1 MTADLD
7 CFGGRQVLIT
17 GGLGFLG
24 SNLAIRLVELGARVT
39 VLDAMLDDHGGNLF
53 NVEPVRDRVLINFSD
68 IRDESSLKYLVAG
81 KDYVFHLA
89 GQNDHVLSLRDPFPD
104 IDINIKGS
112 AMLLEACRRVNRSA
126 RLVYGGTRGEY
137 GPAVML
143 PVAEDHPMRPR
154 GIYELSSLTAQ
165 QLFQIYHDNHGVASV
180 TLRLTNIYGERGQ
193 MKHSRFGVA
202 NWLVRQALDDG
213 TINVFGDGSLLRDFV
228 YVQDAVEAMVR
239 CAATEEAYG
248 QVFNVGNSRA
258 SSFRELAETVVR
270 VAGSGRWA
278 FALFSPERAAQEPG
292 DFCSDIRKIK
302 RVVGWE
308 PTTSLDDGVART
320 VRYYRLHRPR
330 YW

>member
-1 MTADLD
+1 
-7 CFGGRQVLIT
+7 
-17 GGLGFLG
+17 
-24 SNLAIRLVELGARVT
+24 VT
-39 VLDAMLDDHGGNLF
+39 LLDAMLDDHGGNLF
-53 NVEPVRDRVLINFSD
+53 NVEPIRDRVMVNFSD

-104 IDINIKGS
+104 IDINIKGA
-112 AMLLEACRRVNRSA
+112 AMLLETCRRVNRSA

-137 GPAVML
+137 GRAVML
-143 PVAEDHPMRPR
+143 PVAEDHPIRPR

-180 TLRLTNIYGERGQ
+180 TLRLTNVYGERAQ

-202 NWLVRQALDDG
+202 NWFVRRALDDE
-213 TINVFGDGSLLRDFV
+213 TIQVFGDGSLLRDFL
-228 YVQDAVEAMVR
+228 YVQDAVDAMIR

-270 VAGSGRWA
+270 VAGTGRWE
-278 FALFSPERAAQEPG
+278 FGPFSPERAAQEPG
-292 DFCSDIRKIK
+292 DFCSDVRKIK

-308 PTTSLDDGVART
+308 PTTSLDEGVAHT

>member
-1 MTADLD
+1 
-7 CFGGRQVLIT
+7 
-17 GGLGFLG
+17 
-24 SNLAIRLVELGARVT
+24 
-39 VLDAMLDDHGGNLF
+39 
-53 NVEPVRDRVLINFSD
+53 
-68 IRDESSLKYLVAG
+68 
-81 KDYVFHLA
+81 
-89 GQNDHVLSLRDPFPD
+89 
-104 IDINIKGS
+104 
-112 AMLLEACRRVNRSA
+112 MLLEACRRVNRSA

-270 VAGSGRWA
+270 VAGSGRWG
-278 FALFSPERAAQEPG
+278 FAPFSPERAAQEPG